1 MISNPHFLDSIRENL
16 SNHKRGTNWFNQTE
30 ISSITE
36 VMEQHKEGNSGI
48 LTLGELGEIN
58 FPYFKMGNIDSTKL
72 FGLDELILFSFYYTN
87 RNRYKKTL
95 DLGANIGLHTLV
107 MKKLGFQVTSYEPDS
122 VHLAQIEKV
131 MNLNDLST
139 EGLTPKAISDKC
151 GAMEYI
157 RILGNTTGSHLLGS
171 KNDVYGETEVI
182 NVEVDDILE
191 VLTQGNFDFVKM
203 DVEGH
208 EAVLLNRITAQSIFK
223 TDIMLEIG
231 SEANAKEIFT
241 ILSDKKIPAYAQKI
255 NWERVEKLEDLPS
268 HHTHGSLFLSMQGAP
283 NWNLQLK

>member
-1 MISNPHFLDSIRENL
+1 MTGKNILSEIANANNSHSRKSGWYALNETQLLDSV
-16 SNHKRGTNWFNQTE
+16 KNWHGPNQDG
-30 ISSITE
+30 
-36 VMEQHKEGNSGI
+36 VMN
-48 LTLGELGEIN
+48 LGEIKSID
-58 FPYFKMGNIDSTKL
+58 FPYFVMGNIDSAKL
-72 FGLDELILFSFYYTN
+72 FGLDELIIFSFYYVN
-87 RNRYKKTL
+87 RNKYKKTL

-131 MNLNDLST
+131 MKLNDLST
-139 EGLTPKAISDKC
+139 EGLTPKAISDKR
-151 GAMEYI
+151 GTMEYI

-182 NVEVDDILE
+182 TVEVDDILE

-208 EAVLLNRITAQSIFK
+208 EAVLLNRITAQSILK

-231 SEANAKEIFT
+231 SETNAKEIFT
-241 ILSDKKIPAYAQKI
+241 ILMDKKIPAYAQKI

-268 HHTHGSLFLSMQGAP
+268 HHTHGSLFLSMQGPP
-283 NWNLQLK
+283 NWDIQ